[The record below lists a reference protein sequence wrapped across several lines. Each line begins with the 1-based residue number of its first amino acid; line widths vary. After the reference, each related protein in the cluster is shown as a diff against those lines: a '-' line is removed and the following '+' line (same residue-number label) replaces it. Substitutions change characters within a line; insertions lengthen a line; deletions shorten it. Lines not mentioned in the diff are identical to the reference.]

1 MPETWS
7 ICTCTEFPSSEQ
19 ADGRLPLASMPTFE
33 RVGDSLPGVSAEKLH
48 APSSTGAERAEETAH
63 DAMQPCT
70 SSTGPAGS
78 VHWDDCG

>member
-19 ADGRLPLASMPTFE
+19 ADGRLPLACSRE
-33 RVGDSLPGVSAEKLH
+33 SGDSLPGVSAEKLH
-48 APSSTGAERAEETAH
+48 APSSTGTEWAEETAH
-63 DAMQPCT
+63 DTMQPCT

>member
-1 MPETWS
+1 MHGISVFRTGGQ
-7 ICTCTEFPSSEQ
+7 PSSVV
-19 ADGRLPLASMPTFE
+19 SMPTFE
-33 RVGDSLPGVSAEKLH
+33 RVGGFLPGISAEKLH
-48 APSSTGAERAEETAH
+48 APSSTGRERAEETAH

>member
-19 ADGRLPLASMPTFE
+19 ADGRLPLACSRE
-33 RVGDSLPGVSAEKLH
+33 SGGLSGISAEKLH
-48 APSSTGAERAEETAH
+48 APSSTGTERAEETAH
-63 DAMQPCT
+63 DTMQPCT

-78 VHWDDCG
+78 IHWDDCG

>member
-33 RVGDSLPGVSAEKLH
+33 RVGGLPARHFRREAH
-48 APSSTGAERAEETAH
+48 APSSTGTERAEETAH

-78 VHWDDCG
+78 IHWGDCG

>member
-1 MPETWS
+1 MACSRES
-7 ICTCTEFPSSEQ
+7 
-19 ADGRLPLASMPTFE
+19 G
-33 RVGDSLPGVSAEKLH
+33 GLPGISAEKLH
-48 APSSTGAERAEETAH
+48 APSSTGTERAEETAH